1 MEPEL
6 SPEQAGF
13 DPHRLYRIAEYYD
26 AFTEAGKI
34 PGWQVTISRGGA
46 LVYEAHGGH
55 ADVEQGI
62 PVASDTMW
70 RIYSMT
76 KPLTSLAA
84 MMLWEEGKFDL
95 TDPVSTWI
103 PSFNDQSVYVS
114 GSADQPVTAPL
125 TEPTRVWH
133 LMSHMAGLTYGF
145 TRCHP
150 ADEIYRLKGYEWGAP
165 KGVSLADAVDV
176 WATSPLVFQP
186 GSAWN
191 YSVATDVLGRVIE
204 VLTGEPLDVA
214 LRRLVLDPLGM
225 DETDFLAPPERAER
239 LAALYIPDAAHGMV
253 AYPVPEMGAAAL
265 RKPALLSGGGGLVST
280 PHDYRRFTHM
290 LRNGGELDGVRL
302 LGSRTL
308 DYMTTNHLPGGVD
321 LMAVTDDIFSETS
334 SIGVGFGLGFAT
346 VLDSTGSK
354 MMTTE
359 GSFYWGGAA
368 STLFWVDP
376 IEDLEVSFF
385 TQMLPSSTFELR
397 AELSTLV
404 YQSVVD

>member
-191 YSVATDVLGRVIE
+191 YSVATDVLGRLVELWSGQSLDEFFRERIT
-204 VLTGEPLDVA
+204 VPLKMYDTEFFVPDA
-214 LRRLVLDPLGM
+214 KR
-225 DETDFLAPPERAER
+225 ER
-239 LAALYIPDAAHGMV
+239 LAQIYVPTPDGGITSFPALG
-253 AYPVPEMGAAAL
+253 PVSNKTPH
-265 RKPALLSGGGGLVST
+265 LLSGGGGLVST
-280 PHDYRRFTHM
+280 AHDYHRFTAM
-290 LRNGGELDGVRL
+290 LLRGGELDGVRL
-302 LGSRTL
+302 VSGRTL
-308 DYMTTNHLPGGVD
+308 ALMTDNVLPGKAD
-321 LMAVTDDIFSETS
+321 LVACARDSFSEV
-334 SIGVGFGLGFAT
+334 GLAGHGFGLGFALVT
-346 VLDSTGSK
+346 DRAASLQPLA
-354 MMTTE
+354 E
-359 GSFYWGGAA
+359 GSFMWGGAA
-368 STLFWVDP
+368 STTFWVDP
-376 IEDLEVSFF
+376 VEDLTAAFY
-385 TQMLPSSTFELR
+385 TQLLPSSTYPIRRML
-397 AELSTLV
+397 APLV
-404 YQSVVD
+404 YQALAD

>member
-191 YSVATDVLGRVIE
+191 YSVATDVLGRLVELWSGQSLDEFFRERIT
-204 VLTGEPLDVA
+204 VPLKMYDTEFFVPDA
-214 LRRLVLDPLGM
+214 KR
-225 DETDFLAPPERAER
+225 ER
-239 LAALYIPDAAHGMV
+239 LAQLYVPTPDGGITSFPALG
-253 AYPVPEMGAAAL
+253 PVSNKTPH
-265 RKPALLSGGGGLVST
+265 LLSGGGGLVST
-280 PHDYRRFTHM
+280 AHDYHRFTAM
-290 LRNGGELDGVRL
+290 LLRGGELDGVRL
-302 LGSRTL
+302 VSGRTL
-308 DYMTTNHLPGGVD
+308 ALMTDNVLPGKAD
-321 LMAVTDDIFSETS
+321 LVACARDSFSEV
-334 SIGVGFGLGFAT
+334 GLAGHGFGLGFALVT
-346 VLDSTGSK
+346 DRAASLQPLA
-354 MMTTE
+354 E
-359 GSFYWGGAA
+359 GSFMWGGAA
-368 STLFWVDP
+368 STTFWVDP
-376 IEDLEVSFF
+376 VEDLTAAFY
-385 TQMLPSSTFELR
+385 TQLLPSSTYPIRRML
-397 AELSTLV
+397 APLV
-404 YQSVVD
+404 YQALAD